1 VNDVPGGTTAPA
13 AAVGLVLAAGAGT
26 RFGAGS
32 KLLADLGGRP
42 LLEWAVGAQGAVA
55 ALQWVV
61 VVVLGAHAAEVR
73 ARVDFGRAEVVVCA
87 DWESGQAAS
96 LRRGLEELGAAARI
110 VVTLGDAPL
119 VSSAVI
125 ARLAGEPPGTRAV
138 YEGRPGHPVVL
149 GADHVAAV
157 MSLHGDRGA
166 RGLLRGARQ
175 IEVGHLCS
183 GLDVDTPEDLESIRR
198 VVVGHIHGDTG

>member
-1 VNDVPGGTTAPA
+1 MAGAAPVA
-13 AAVGLVLAAGAGT
+13 GLVLAAGAGT

-32 KLLADLGGRP
+32 KLVADLGGRP
-42 LLEWAVGAQGAVA
+42 LLEWAVRAQSAVA
-55 ALQWVV
+55 ALQRV
-61 VVVLGAHAAEVR
+61 VVVLGSDAAEVR
-73 ARVDFGRAEVVVCA
+73 ARVDFGRAETVVCE

-125 ARLAGEPPGTRAV
+125 ARFAGEPPGTRAV
-138 YEGRPGHPVVL
+138 YGGRPGHPVVL
-149 GADHVAAV
+149 GADHVAAA
-157 MSLHGDRGA
+157 MSLRGDRGA

-198 VVVGHIHGDTG
+198 VLGGQIDGHPG